1 MVDILSG
8 DIIKTQEEAHTSAIW
23 TLGIRPDSK
32 VIKLLNNGVC
42 VCCVIAY
49 V

>member
-23 TLGIRPDSK
+23 SLGIRPDSK
-32 VIKLLNNGVC
+32 VIIVNNGVC
-42 VCCVIAY
+42 VCVL
-49 V
+49 